1 MQEGGKKVENP
12 AQIDSLRRTLEDV
25 LGPKRGLSRS
35 ASKRPKLGEIK
46 ATAGDQKKALLYNL
60 MGMPIMLSTHI
71 HAPCRPSCRP
81 LHDSRASQHTLEC
94 FLCLTS
100 QRPVEQGDS
109 AS

>member
-1 MQEGGKKVENP
+1 MENP

-60 MGMPIMLSTHI
+60 MGPPTMLSTRI
-71 HAPCRPSCRP
+71 HVPCRTSCRAP
-81 LHDSRASQHTLEC
+81 HDSRPSQHTLEC

-100 QRPVEQGDS
+100 QRPLEQAVS
-109 AS
+109 ASYGTPC